1 MQVFKMQD
9 RVAAFQTPV
18 LQPHPFT
25 VATPLELAMV
35 EHRTHISS
43 TNKNPWE
50 IKHVEHPKLVTV
62 PVDGNVEHRA
72 QVDPL

>member
-1 MQVFKMQD
+1 MQVFEMQD

-43 TNKNPWE
+43 TNKNP
-50 IKHVEHPKLVTV
+50 
-62 PVDGNVEHRA
+62 
-72 QVDPL
+72 